1 MTPVFIHL
9 DRDSH
14 VPIYLQIKE
23 SVRALIAQG
32 TVRPGDRLP
41 STRQLATKLGINRM
55 TVEAAFGRLE
65 ADGLVSSH
73 VGRGTFVNRTPAMPD
88 SAQRWGQLDE
98 DAVARLWAPLF
109 IDNQP
114 SPMSLPTAAPRNGS
128 RSITFVPAAPGPDL
142 FPAID
147 FRRCTDFVLKRRVAE
162 ISTIGSS
169 DGLPSL
175 KSYLVR
181 WFAQN
186 GMAASE
192 DDMVITTGC
201 QQSMDLIRKVL
212 IGPGDALVL
221 ENPTYPG
228 AVAALAPSSNE
239 RLQLPVDASGRD
251 FRTLTGLLSR
261 NRCKL
266 IYLVPNFHNPT
277 GRTMPLEARHA
288 LANLATEFRVP
299 IVEDDVFGELRY
311 NGPALPALRSLR
323 PELVIYIGSFSK
335 MLTPAIRL
343 GWIVAPRPVIRQINM
358 MKQSSDLHTS
368 LLIQATMDEFCRRD
382 LLNRHMKRVRRVF
395 KKRRDAMA
403 EALHR
408 YMPRDTRFDVPDGGL
423 SMWVTPPHDCDVAEL
438 LRLASARGV
447 EFLRGSAFYFRS
459 PLNSSL
465 RLSFAAEPEER
476 IDEGIRIIG
485 SLLKNHRSAF
495 RATAGFE
502 YEVSQ
507 PIL

>member
-1 MTPVFIHL
+1 
-9 DRDSH
+9 
-14 VPIYLQIKE
+14 
-23 SVRALIAQG
+23 
-32 TVRPGDRLP
+32 
-41 STRQLATKLGINRM
+41 M

-65 ADGLVSSH
+65 AEGLITSH
-73 VGRGTFVNRTPAMPD
+73 VGRGTFVNRVPEAAESEP
-88 SAQRWGQLDE
+88 RWEPFDE
-98 DAVARLWAPLF
+98 EAVARLWSPLF

-114 SPMSLPTAAPRNGS
+114 APMSLPTARPRNGAK
-128 RSITFVPAAPGPDL
+128 SITFVPAAPGPDL

-181 WFAQN
+181 WFAHN
-186 GMAASE
+186 GMTASE
-192 DDMVITTGC
+192 DEIVITTGC

-212 IGPGDALVL
+212 IGPGDELVL

-228 AVAALAPSSNE
+228 AVAALAPASTE
-239 RLQLPVDASGRD
+239 RLQLPVHDGVPDIRA
-251 FRTLTGLLSR
+251 LTGLLSR
-261 NRCKL
+261 NRGKL
-266 IYLVPNFHNPT
+266 IYSVPNFHNPT
-277 GRTMPLEARHA
+277 GRTMPLASRHQMVD
-288 LANLATEFRVP
+288 LATEFRVP

-311 NGPALPALRSLR
+311 SWPVLPSLRSLR

-358 MKQSSDLHTS
+358 MKQSCDLHTS

-382 LLNRHMKRVRRVF
+382 LLNRHMKRARRVF

-408 YMPRDTRFDVPDGGL
+408 YMPKDTRFDLPDGGL
-423 SMWVTPPHDCDVAEL
+423 SMWVTPPPECDVSEL
-438 LRLASARGV
+438 LRLSSAKGV
-447 EFLRGSAFYFRS
+447 DFLQGSVFYFRS
-459 PLNSSL
+459 PLNNSF

-476 IDEGIRIIG
+476 IEEGIRIMG
-485 SLLKNHRSAF
+485 SLLKSHRFAF
-495 RATAGFE
+495 RVTVGFE
-502 YEVSQ
+502 PEGSQ